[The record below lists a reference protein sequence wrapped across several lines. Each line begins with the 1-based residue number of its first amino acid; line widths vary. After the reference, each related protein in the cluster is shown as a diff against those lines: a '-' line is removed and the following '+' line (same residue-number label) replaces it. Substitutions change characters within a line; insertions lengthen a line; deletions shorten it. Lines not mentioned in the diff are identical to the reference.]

1 MSAEKLETQVRQEQI
16 AEAAL
21 GLIGRHGLQGLS
33 VARVARQIGLVPS
46 AIYRHFDGKERVL
59 DAVLDLIGS
68 RLHGNVGVVTREGGD
83 PLDQLRRLLMRH
95 IELIRDNQGIPRV
108 IFSEELYAGRPERRR
123 KVYEIIAGY
132 LKSVAQL
139 IRRGQKAG
147 RIRENADPDVLAVMF
162 LGLVQP
168 AAILWHVSDG
178 VFDVTKQAERGWKV
192 FREAIQADGRKS

>member
-1 MSAEKLETQVRQEQI
+1 MSVEKLETQIRQEQI

-21 GLIGRHGLQGLS
+21 GLIGRYGLQGLS
-33 VARVARQIGLVPS
+33 VARVARQVGLVPS

-68 RLHGNVGVVTREGGD
+68 RLHGNLVAVTHEAGD
-83 PLDQLRRLLMRH
+83 PLDQLRELLMRH
-95 IELIRDNQGIPRV
+95 IRLIRDNQGIPRV
-108 IFSEELYAGRPERRR
+108 IFSEELYAGHPGRRQ

-132 LKSVAQL
+132 LEGVAEL
-139 IRRGQKAG
+139 IRQGQKAG
-147 RIRENADPDVLAVMF
+147 RIRQTADPDVLAVMF

-178 VFDVTKQAERGWKV
+178 AFDVTKQAERAWKV
-192 FREAIQADGRKS
+192 FRAAIQNDGRES

>member
-1 MSAEKLETQVRQEQI
+1 MSAEKLETHVRQEQI

-21 GLIGRHGLQGLS
+21 ALIGRHGLQGLS

-68 RLHGNVGVVTREGGD
+68 RLRGNAEAVPREGGD
-83 PLDQLRRLLMRH
+83 PLEQLRKLLMRH
-95 IELIRDNQGIPRV
+95 IGLIRDSQGILRM
-108 IFSEELYAGRPERRR
+108 IFSEELYAGRPERRG
-123 KVYEIIAGY
+123 KVYEIITGY
-132 LKSVAQL
+132 LKSVEEM
-139 IRRGQKAG
+139 IRGGQNAG
-147 RIRENADPDVLAVMF
+147 RIRKNADAHVLAVMF

-178 VFDVTKQAERGWKV
+178 AFDVTKQSERAWKV
-192 FREAIQADGRKS
+192 FSAAIEVDGRES